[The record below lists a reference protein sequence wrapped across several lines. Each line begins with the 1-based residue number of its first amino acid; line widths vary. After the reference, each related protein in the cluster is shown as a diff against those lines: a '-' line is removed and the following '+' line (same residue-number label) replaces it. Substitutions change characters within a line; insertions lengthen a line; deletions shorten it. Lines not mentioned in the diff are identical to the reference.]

1 MTSVILDVGIGATV
15 GLVFLG
21 LAIYFVKNPEKLE
34 KLFALF
40 FGLFSRSFHWA
51 ELRHISNELQSE
63 INTSINEINGEAGEN
78 VLVDKVK
85 IKFSKNL
92 THDAFIENNEVIVR
106 MDYHQNKKRN
116 LVIAT
121 LNYVSKG
128 AIPYA
133 RHYIGHDISKSVDM
147 VLTKKIIKR
156 DKDAIGYFLSEV
168 YDNEIEEIK
177 LLYKNLEEI
186 DETGFFTRI
195 FLTELKQIGIR
206 YFPRATIL
214 KPIIEECIDFLEF
227 LSTVANKE
235 PGENVDLKFRGHL
248 IGVGLALVGNIHT
261 ISIHRSLPYEKWI
274 SSYIKDSSLK
284 RIYILAAGDK
294 KDDIFISAVES
305 IYKKIKKH
313 DKIINHKSCHY
324 LFKHRGKTRNG
335 YCVILDK
342 E

>member
-1 MTSVILDVGIGATV
+1 M
-15 GLVFLG
+15 F
-21 LAIYFVKNPEKLE
+21 Y
-34 KLFALF
+34 
-40 FGLFSRSFHWA
+40 GLFSRSFHWA
-51 ELRHISNELQSE
+51 ELRHISNKLQSE
-63 INTSINEINGEAGEN
+63 INTSINEINNEAGESL
-78 VLVDKVK
+78 LVDKIK

-92 THDAFIENNEVIVR
+92 THEAFIENNEVIVR

-147 VLTKKIIKR
+147 VLTKKIIRR
-156 DKDAIGYFLSEV
+156 DIDAISYFLSEV
-168 YDNEIEEIK
+168 YDNEVEEIK

-195 FLTELKQIGIR
+195 FLTELKHIGIR

-214 KPIIEECIDFLEF
+214 KPIINECLEFLEF
-227 LSTVANKE
+227 LTTVARKE
-235 PGENVDLKFRGHL
+235 PKENVDLKFRGHL
-248 IGVGLALVGNIHT
+248 IGVGLALVGNIGNV
-261 ISIHRSLPYEKWI
+261 SIHGSLPYEKWI
-274 SSYIKDSSLK
+274 ASYIKDSSLK

-294 KDDIFISAVES
+294 ADDIFISTVQS
-305 IYKKIKKH
+305 IYKVFKKN

-324 LFKHRGKTRNG
+324 TFKHRGKKRNG